1 MRILSSSTRTAL
13 QGPRRVRGN
22 LILAKRQVQYA
33 NRIEPDEAG
42 LLLVEEWLTL

>member
-1 MRILSSSTRTAL
+1 MQFQPVPAVA